1 MTLFEENNAKYCFRF
16 HLIANIFKGS
26 GDLDN
31 LVPMN
36 AALNRREYKN

>member
-1 MTLFEENNAKYCFRF
+1 M
-16 HLIANIFKGS
+16 ANIFKGS

-36 AALNRREYKN
+36 AALNRREYKNLESA